1 VPQTLSSHLQ
11 TPESRKITNEY
22 NMYSKVSN
30 LNKSAKLTQNMPFD
44 KNQGFAKFNGNE
56 DRMKTV

>member
-1 VPQTLSSHLQ
+1 
-11 TPESRKITNEY
+11 
-22 NMYSKVSN
+22 MYSKVSN